1 MNGYCLIKYDD
12 TLWLNAENTTE
23 IDSKYTLKYKI
34 EFTPTNN
41 FVKFTLFIISELTT
55 DSIIFLK
62 YTNSLHIY
70 FYLDVL

>member
-12 TLWLNAENTTE
+12 TLWLNGENTTE

-41 FVKFTLFIISELTT
+41 IVKFTLFIISELTT
-55 DSIIFLK
+55 DSIF
-62 YTNSLHIY
+62 
-70 FYLDVL
+70 